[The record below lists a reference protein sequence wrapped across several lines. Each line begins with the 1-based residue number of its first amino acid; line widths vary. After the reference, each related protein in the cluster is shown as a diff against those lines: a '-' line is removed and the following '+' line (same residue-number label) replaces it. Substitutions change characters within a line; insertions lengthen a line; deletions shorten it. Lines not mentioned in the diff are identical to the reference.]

1 MSEKHIQIQERI
13 MRDNYHDGLI
23 AGFVVAFS
31 FAGLILLIASILINT
46 EKKHSDTEFYEWSV
60 SHCEKVENNLNVT
73 EESKTFKCEDGKI
86 YIIK

>member
-1 MSEKHIQIQERI
+1 VSEKHIQIQERI

-46 EKKHSDTEFYEWSV
+46 EKKHSDTEFYEWAV

>member
-46 EKKHSDTEFYEWSV
+46 EKKHSDTEFYEWAV

-73 EESKTFKCEDGKI
+73 EESKTFKCEDGQI

>member
-1 MSEKHIQIQERI
+1 

-46 EKKHSDTEFYEWSV
+46 EKKTQRHRV
-60 SHCEKVENNLNVT
+60 L
-73 EESKTFKCEDGKI
+73 
-86 YIIK
+86 

>member
-1 MSEKHIQIQERI
+1 

-46 EKKHSDTEFYEWSV
+46 EKKHSDTAFYEWAV

>member
-1 MSEKHIQIQERI
+1 

-46 EKKHSDTEFYEWSV
+46 EKKHSDSEFYEWAA